1 MFENVSRTCKY
12 DNITSKLLKHFVK
25 MKCLCWIL
33 IDIFAYSSCLRERK
47 FALGRAAVDY
57 HDVSV
62 KIPTVQHKQFAY
74 YFIGILV
81 GNWLHSIY
89 WELLNFTFFLF
100 IYEMCHK
107 TSKLGDLAFWIGET
121 AGLFWSFKFGDSV
134 WQIRFMIIEYLYGFF
149 KKPEEISNTPKEGA
163 VFTTEGFRFSKVS
176 AIRTITYFW
185 RKIIAFKTLYKHWK
199 WRSTPF
205 QGWLSLKPPF
215 ENLNV
220 EHFWICW

>member
-1 MFENVSRTCKY
+1 
-12 DNITSKLLKHFVK
+12 

-33 IDIFAYSSCLRERK
+33 IEIFAYSSCLRERK

-74 YFIGILV
+74 NVIVILV
-81 GNWLHSIY
+81 GNWFY
-89 WELLNFTFFLF
+89 TYYLLGTFKFYFFLF
-100 IYEMCHK
+100 IYELCHK

-134 WQIRFMIIEYLYGFF
+134 WQIRFMIIVYLYEFF
-149 KKPEEISNTPKEGA
+149 KKPEEISTTPKEGA

-185 RKIIAFKTLYKHWK
+185 RKSIAFKTLYKHRK
-199 WRSTPF
+199 WRLTPF